1 MLILLIDVSKF
12 AQDGNSFI
20 RIVGTVKNRVIGRL
34 VVIETT
40 TKRDENILKFTLED
54 MTKEVV
60 KVNVLPSR

>member
-12 AQDGNSFI
+12 VQDGNSFI

-40 TKRDENILKFTLED
+40 TKRDENILEFTLED